1 MSGVSVSV
9 IVVMIVSV
17 IIEDDYECDRDDYR
31 FIIIFTVALTGS
43 VLVFSVIVVLLFMLL
58 MSY

>member
-9 IVVMIVSV
+9 IVMMIVSV
-17 IIEDDYECDRDDYR
+17 IIEDDYECDRDDHR

>member
-9 IVVMIVSV
+9 IVMMIVSV